1 VLIFLRRTLAK
12 TMFQSVLAECGAMNQ
27 FVSYLRSSGD
37 KQELLEAEDAVAM
50 IGESAQHFEIE
61 HWSKVVVIFH
71 DKV

>member
-1 VLIFLRRTLAK
+1 
-12 TMFQSVLAECGAMNQ
+12 MFQSVLAECGAMNQ

-61 HWSKVVVIFH
+61 H
-71 DKV
+71 